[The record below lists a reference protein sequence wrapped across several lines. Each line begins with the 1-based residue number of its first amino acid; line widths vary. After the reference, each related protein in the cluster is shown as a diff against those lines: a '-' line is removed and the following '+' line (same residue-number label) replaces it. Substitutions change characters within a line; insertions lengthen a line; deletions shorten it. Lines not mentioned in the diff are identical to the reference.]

1 MELLRPLSWKLHVLI
16 WSDKIRTMHK
26 FESIGFRC
34 SWADRKRLGIR
45 QGNEPATL
53 SYPPYCHLILMKSVW
68 FPYTYL
74 SHAQRL
80 SKNSRPSPRLT
91 NQKTDALDVYS
102 RQRKRN
108 NLLFFFYHR
117 TCIDWSIRMT
127 KSLFKFIE
135 NVECGCAN
143 PIEFSCAEMST
154 EYFPYEI
161 ISFWQFLSVQR
172 FYSTKIKC
180 WLVHIERD

>member
-80 SKNSRPSPRLT
+80 SKNSRPSPRLA

-108 NLLFFFYHR
+108 NLLFFFITEH
-117 TCIDWSIRMT
+117 
-127 KSLFKFIE
+127 
-135 NVECGCAN
+135 V
-143 PIEFSCAEMST
+143 ST
-154 EYFPYEI
+154 EAFEWRNLF
-161 ISFWQFLSVQR
+161 SNSLKMLNAAVRTQLNSVAPRCRQNIFR
-172 FYSTKIKC
+172 TK
-180 WLVHIERD
+180 